1 MRNTITIGEKNTFDD
16 WHMFSA
22 TKLVVNP
29 PQPKLNFV
37 DILGM
42 NGSLDYTE
50 ALTKTPR
57 YSDREGS
64 WSFTILNPG
73 DIDQYT
79 IEMEGSY
86 KYDWDELYSEV
97 MSYLHGQYFDRII
110 LDSDPYHTYRGR
122 VWVNEA
128 QSNSTWGQIVLNYRL
143 KPFKYDLKSLTRTS
157 VAFESGAITNIVTAN
172 IIPKKQLQPTPL
184 HFYVTAPNYE
194 VGTLRAVSVAFV
206 NEELDIQT
214 TYRFSGSVYDPETM
228 EPTLLNKEVVIP
240 NMLVSRLT
248 ASTSPTCSIAI
259 GNVNTQL
266 ANQGPLTVDYWW
278 EEASL

>member
-1 MRNTITIGEKNTFDD
+1 MRNTITIGDKNTFDD

-50 ALTKTPR
+50 ALTKMPR

-64 WSFTILNPG
+64 WSFTIFNPG
-73 DIDQYT
+73 DVDQYT

-86 KYDWDELYSEV
+86 KYDWDELYSEI

-143 KPFKYDLKSLTRTS
+143 KPFKYGIKALTRTS
-157 VAFESGAITNIVTAN
+157 VSFESGEITNVVTAN
-172 IIPKKQLQPTPL
+172 IVPKKQLQPTPL
-184 HFYVTAPNYE
+184 HFYITAPNYE
-194 VGTLRAVSVAFV
+194 AGTLRAVSVSFE
-206 NEELDIQT
+206 NRELDIQS

-248 ASTSPTCSIAI
+248 ASTSPMCTIAI

-266 ANQGPLTVDYWW
+266 PNQGPLTVDYWW